1 MNNALVGEEA
11 IVRTVQAGGR
21 RWPAI
26 VALMAVVAV
35 IGSGAPSAS
44 AKQSQDGPYAI
55 GMRSYTFVD
64 KSRPTAP
71 NRTYPGAPSRKL
83 PTMLLY
89 PAKGKAGGA
98 AVENARPLA
107 IRGGFPLVVFSHGFG
122 ANGPAYKPLLE
133 LFVRRGYVVAAPT
146 FPLSSSGAPG
156 GPNLG
161 DFANQ
166 PGDVSYVI
174 TRVLRLR
181 RNHRGLAKT
190 ISRDHIGVGGHSLG
204 AATTF
209 GVAANSCC
217 LDRRID
223 AAVPISGI
231 LLPFRNGTFFSKP
244 TPPLLVIHGNEDGTV
259 PYSAGAGAYS
269 QAPAPKALLTLEQ
282 APHTPFLSPW
292 LDPTVRTT
300 TDFLDGYL
308 KNDRRALKRLGKD
321 GNVAGVASLQQKLS
335 RRAKR

>member
-1 MNNALVGEEA
+1 VA
-11 IVRTVQAGGR
+11 IVSLLA
-21 RWPAI
+21 
-26 VALMAVVAV
+26 VAV

-71 NRTYPGAPSRKL
+71 NGTYPGASSRTL

-89 PAKGKAGGA
+89 PARGRAGGA

-107 IRGGFPLVVFSHGFG
+107 TKGGFPLIVFSHGFG

-133 LFVRRGYVVAAPT
+133 LLVRRGYVVAAPT

-156 GPNLG
+156 GPKLG
-161 DFANQ
+161 DYVNQ
-166 PGDVSYVI
+166 PGDVSYEI

-190 ISRDHIGVGGHSLG
+190 ISRDHIGAAGHSLG
-204 AATTF
+204 AITTY
-209 GVAANSCC
+209 GVAFNSCC

-231 LLPFRNGTFFSKP
+231 LLPFGTGTFFTKP
-244 TPPLLVIHGNEDGTV
+244 TPPLLAIHGNQDGTV
-259 PYSAGAGAYS
+259 PYSASADAYS
-269 QAPAPKALLTLEQ
+269 KAPAPKALLTLDK
-282 APHTPFLSPW
+282 APHTPFSAPW
-292 LDPTVRTT
+292 LDPIVRTT

-308 KNDRRALKRLGKD
+308 KGDRKALKRLGKD
-321 GNVAGVASLQQKLS
+321 GNVAGVSSLQQKLS

>member
-1 MNNALVGEEA
+1 M
-11 IVRTVQAGGR
+11 RTVQAGGR

-71 NRTYPGAPSRKL
+71 NGTYAGAPSRKL

-107 IRGGFPLVVFSHGFG
+107 IRRGFPLVVFSHGFG

-133 LFVRRGYVVAAPT
+133 LLVRRGYVVAAPT

-156 GPNLG
+156 GPKLG
-161 DFANQ
+161 DYVNQ

-204 AATTF
+204 AITTF
-209 GVAANSCC
+209 GVATNSCC

-231 LLPFRNGTFFSKP
+231 LLPYPNGTFFSKP
-244 TPPLLVIHGNEDGTV
+244 TPPLLVIHGNQGWN
-259 PYSAGAGAYS
+259 G
-269 QAPAPKALLTLEQ
+269 ALLGQRRRLQPGPRTEG
-282 APHTPFLSPW
+282 APDPRASTPHAVPAAVAGSHRANHHRLPRRLSQERSHGPEAARQGRQRGRCR
-292 LDPTVRTT
+292 VSAAEAV
-300 TDFLDGYL
+300 
-308 KNDRRALKRLGKD
+308 RRAMR
-321 GNVAGVASLQQKLS
+321 
-335 RRAKR
+335 